1 MFEEKR
7 MANGGRCFVP
17 VLDGEPGPTEGSIG
31 GFLRYERKWNENA
44 SKGTAMAATSETC
57 DQKTLCEP
65 PALRERVGRELRR
78 VEFAAEQR
86 NRIGELYALLEMNPD
101 VARILELRE
110 QLGL

>member
-7 MANGGRCFVP
+7 MPGGGRCFIQVLEALEEEPVP
-17 VLDGEPGPTEGSIG
+17 QGNCME
-31 GFLRYERKWNENA
+31 
-44 SKGTAMAATSETC
+44 AAKLC
-57 DQKTLCEP
+57 DEKTQYEP

-78 VEFAAEQR
+78 VELAAAQR